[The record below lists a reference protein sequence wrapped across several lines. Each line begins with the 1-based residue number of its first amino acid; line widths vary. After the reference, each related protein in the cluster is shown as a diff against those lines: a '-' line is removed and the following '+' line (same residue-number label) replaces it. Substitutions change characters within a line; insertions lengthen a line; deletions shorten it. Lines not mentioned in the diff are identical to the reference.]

1 MHNSNNDNKNNNN
14 NNNDNNNNYYYCFD
28 DDDVWPSNDHRI
40 SQKVSS
46 TNFSHVLVPISNSDS
61 INAHFMLAK
70 LDN

>member
-14 NNNDNNNNYYYCFD
+14 NNNNNNYDD

-46 TNFSHVLVPISNSDS
+46 TNFSHVLVPINNSDF
-61 INAHFMLAK
+61 INATSCLQNSIINS
-70 LDN
+70 LL